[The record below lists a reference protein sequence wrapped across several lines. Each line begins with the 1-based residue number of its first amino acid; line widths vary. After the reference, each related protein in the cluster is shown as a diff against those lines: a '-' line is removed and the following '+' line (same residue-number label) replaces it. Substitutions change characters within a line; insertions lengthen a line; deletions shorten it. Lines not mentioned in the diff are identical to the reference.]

1 MIFLREN
8 GLIEDKITHDHIK
21 RRLLGHWGSASL
33 AFGGLP
39 RLPQMSEWA
48 ATAQN

>member
-21 RRLLGHWGSASL
+21 RRLLGHWGSAFSL
-33 AFGGLP
+33 IRLGG
-39 RLPQMSEWA
+39 RDDDDDSHGVC
-48 ATAQN
+48 